1 MYDIQHPP
9 EIRLE
14 LIPYLVFIL
23 IFTRAN
29 DAVAAA
35 IGYYVHF
42 APVREGGLEHGV
54 DGFADAD
61 VAEERE
67 VGGTIVGG
75 RGG

>member
-1 MYDIQHPP
+1 MQHPP
-9 EIRLE
+9 EVGLE
-14 LIPYLVFIL
+14 LIPYLIFIL